1 MGSQV
6 CRLSAVGL
14 LILAMSGCS
23 AGDGSGEGSPAG
35 GEGGLEMA
43 VAQTCTSG
51 SAPECVSVNGEYV
64 LIVDADFVRAGV
76 ETAEAVSDGSTD
88 AVDVKFDEDGA
99 QVFEALTAEAA
110 ESAGTAR
117 LVIKVGD
124 DVLSAVTVV
133 EPMQGDTAVIALPP
147 GADPEALAR
156 AISGS

>member
-23 AGDGSGEGSPAG
+23 AGDGSGESGPPA
-35 GEGGLEMA
+35 GEGGIEMA
-43 VAQTCTSG
+43 VSQTCTSG

-64 LIVDADFVRAGV
+64 MIIEADFVHAGV
-76 ETAEAVSDGSTD
+76 ETAEAVSDGTTD
-88 AVDVKFDEDGA
+88 AVDVTFDEDGA
-99 QVFEALTAEAA
+99 KVFEALTAEAA

-117 LVIKVGD
+117 LVIKVGEE
-124 DVLSAVTVV
+124 VLSAVTVV

-147 GADPEALAR
+147 GADPDELAEVIR
-156 AISGS
+156 GA